1 MHSLSKHK
9 INIVLFEA
17 IHPSAVESFKQAGY
31 LEVICLKEA
40 FNSGNSEHLE
50 LIKNAHFLGIRS
62 ASKLDKNNLL
72 EARKLIG
79 IGCFCIGTNQVDL
92 KQAALLGIPV
102 FNAPY
107 SNTRSVAELVLA
119 EMILLL
125 RRIPER
131 HQACQQGVWDKSA
144 KNSFEARGKTLG
156 IIGYGHIGSQL
167 GVLAESLGM
176 KVCFYDIESKLSLGN
191 AKFLNFKN
199 LLAESDV
206 ISLHVPE
213 TTQTRN
219 LIDQAALSLMKKT
232 AVLINASRGHVVDI
246 DSLVNALKSGDL
258 LGAAIDVFPSE
269 PGSNQEKFISPL
281 QSCPNTLLT
290 PHIAGSTE
298 EAQLNIGLEVAE
310 KLIKYSDNGS
320 TLSAVNFPEVS
331 LPSHAGRLRF
341 MHIHENKP
349 GVLNQINHIFSSHN
363 INITGQYLQTDN
375 HMGYVVIDA
384 DLEKNLE
391 KNAGLQVLQVLQEE
405 LKAVSHTIKYRILF

>member
-1 MHSLSKHK
+1 MHSLAKNK
-9 INIVLFEA
+9 IKIVLFEG
-17 IHPSAVESFKQAGY
+17 IHSSAVEVFKQAGY
-31 LEVICLKEA
+31 LEITCLKEA
-40 FNSGNSEHLE
+40 LNPDSPEHFN
-50 LIKNAHFLGIRS
+50 LIKEAHFLGIRS
-62 ASKLDKNNLL
+62 ASKLNNNILL
-72 EARKLIG
+72 QAQKLIG

-92 KQAALLGIPV
+92 KQAADLGIPV

-131 HQACQQGVWDKSA
+131 AQSCQQGVWDKSA

-191 AKFLNFKN
+191 AKFLNLKN

-213 TTQTRN
+213 TPQTKN
-219 LIDQAALSLMKKT
+219 LINQEALSLMKKT
-232 AVLINASRGHVVDI
+232 AVLVNASRGHVVEI
-246 DSLVNALKSGDL
+246 DSLVSALNSGNL

-269 PGSNQEKFISPL
+269 PGSNTEKFISPL
-281 QSCPNTLLT
+281 QSCANTILT

-298 EAQLNIGLEVAE
+298 EAQLNIGREVSE

-331 LPSHAGRLRF
+331 LPAHTGRSRF

-349 GVLNQINHIFSSHN
+349 GVLNQINQVFSARN
-363 INITGQYLQTDN
+363 INISGQYLQTDN
-375 HMGYVVIDA
+375 SIGYVVIDA
-384 DLEKNLE
+384 DLNQNNPQDLE
-391 KNAGLQVLQVLQEE
+391 KILSLQED
-405 LKAVSHTIKYRILF
+405 LKGIDHTIKSRILF

>member
-1 MHSLSKHK
+1 MHSLSKNK
-9 INIVLFEA
+9 IKIVLFEG
-17 IHPSAVESFKQAGY
+17 IHSSAVEIFRQAGY
-31 LEVICLKEA
+31 LEITCLKEA
-40 FNSGNSEHLE
+40 LNLENPEHLDLLKDVH
-50 LIKNAHFLGIRS
+50 LIGIRS
-62 ASKLDKNNLL
+62 ASKLNKTSLL
-72 EARKLIG
+72 QARKLIG

-125 RRIPER
+125 RRIPEKN
-131 HQACQQGVWDKSA
+131 QACHQGVWDKSA

-191 AKFLNFKN
+191 AKFLNLKN
-199 LLAESDV
+199 LLTDSDV

-213 TTQTRN
+213 TPQTRN
-219 LIDQAALSLMKKT
+219 LIDQEALSLMKKT

-246 DSLVNALKSGDL
+246 DSLVNALKSGNL
-258 LGAAIDVFPSE
+258 LGAALDVFPSE
-269 PGSNQEKFISPL
+269 PLSNQEKFISPL
-281 QSCPNTLLT
+281 QSCPNVLLT

-331 LPSHAGRLRF
+331 LPAHTGRSRF
-341 MHIHENKP
+341 MHIHDNKP
-349 GVLNQINHIFSSHN
+349 GVLNQINQVFSARN
-363 INITGQYLQTDN
+363 INISGQYLQTDN
-375 HMGYVVIDA
+375 FIGYVVIDA
-384 DLEKNLE
+384 DLNQNNPKDLE
-391 KNAGLQVLQVLQEE
+391 KIVSLQED
-405 LKAVSHTIKYRILF
+405 LKAINHTIKSRILF